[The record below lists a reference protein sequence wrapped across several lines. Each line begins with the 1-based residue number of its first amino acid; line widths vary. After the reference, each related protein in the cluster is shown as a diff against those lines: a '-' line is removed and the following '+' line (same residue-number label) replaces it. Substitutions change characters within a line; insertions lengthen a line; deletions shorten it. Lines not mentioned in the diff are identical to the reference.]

1 MNTLTFLESFLS
13 SSINMSIPLTLTA
26 TGEIYAERSGVINI
40 GLEGMMLVGA
50 FSGMAVTYQTG
61 QPWLGLVMGT
71 LSGGV
76 LALLFSTLTVT
87 LGADQVVSGT
97 AVTLFS
103 FGITGVLYRSIFGVT
118 GTALTVRGIPSLP
131 IPMLSD
137 LPFLGHVL
145 FRHNILVYL
154 SPFIALIGA
163 FLLFRTTW
171 GLKILAS
178 GEQPGAA
185 DTAGIDVVIVRH
197 ICVLLSGL
205 LAGLAGGY
213 LSLAYANTFIEGMS
227 AGRGFIALAIV
238 ILGRWHPVGA
248 LGGAL
253 FFGAASALQFQ
264 FQAAGMAIPYQFF
277 LMFPYILTLVVLT
290 GVIGKARPPAALG
303 KPYRRV

>member
-1 MNTLTFLESFLS
+1 
-13 SSINMSIPLTLTA
+13 
-26 TGEIYAERSGVINI
+26 
-40 GLEGMMLVGA
+40 
-50 FSGMAVTYQTG
+50 MAVTYQTG
-61 QPWLGLVMGT
+61 RPWLGLMAGSV
-71 LSGGV
+71 GGCFI
-76 LALLFSTLTVT
+76 ALLFSFLTVT

-97 AVTLFS
+97 AITLFA
-103 FGITGVLYRSIFGVT
+103 FGLTGVLYRSIFGVT
-118 GTALTVRGIPSLP
+118 GAALTVQGIPPLP

-137 LPFLGHVL
+137 LPFLGPVL
-145 FRHNILVYL
+145 FHHNILVYL

-163 FLLFRTTW
+163 FFLFRTTW
-171 GLKILAS
+171 GLNILAC

-197 ICVLLSGL
+197 ICVLISGL
-205 LAGLAGGY
+205 LAGLSGGY
-213 LSLAYANTFIEGMS
+213 LSLAYTNTFIEGMS

-277 LMFPYILTLVVLT
+277 LMLPYILTLAVLT